1 MASRILAIGECMA
14 ELAPSDAAG
23 GYRLGFAGD
32 TFNTAWYLA
41 RLAPD
46 LSVSYFTAV
55 GQDKLSQDLLA
66 FMHDSRIDAAQV
78 REIADRTIGLYLIS
92 LDNGERS
99 FSYWRGQS
107 AARHMTEDAQAMAKA
122 IDAADIIFF
131 SGITLAILSVEAR
144 ARLLGALQVARGAGK
159 LVAFDPNLRPGL
171 WASGAEMTDA
181 IMQAAACC
189 DLALPSFEDE
199 ATWFNDASPQA
210 TAARY
215 TGVGARSVVVK
226 NGAGPVHFVDGE
238 QSGDI
243 AVAALQRV
251 TDTTA
256 AGDSFNAGIL
266 AGVAT
271 DTPLDAAI
279 GLSCRLAREVVQ
291 HKGALVPLNMARFA
305 PQPGLGAIDA

>member
-1 MASRILAIGECMA
+1 MASKILAIGECMA

-122 IDAADIIFF
+122 LPWLSFPPNPPPIRRTSHRTACIGTPSA
-131 SGITLAILSVEAR
+131 SATL
-144 ARLLGALQVARGAGK
+144 
-159 LVAFDPNLRPGL
+159 
-171 WASGAEMTDA
+171 
-181 IMQAAACC
+181 C
-189 DLALPSFEDE
+189 
-199 ATWFNDASPQA
+199 
-210 TAARY
+210 
-215 TGVGARSVVVK
+215 
-226 NGAGPVHFVDGE
+226 
-238 QSGDI
+238 
-243 AVAALQRV
+243 
-251 TDTTA
+251 
-256 AGDSFNAGIL
+256 
-266 AGVAT
+266 
-271 DTPLDAAI
+271 
-279 GLSCRLAREVVQ
+279 
-291 HKGALVPLNMARFA
+291 
-305 PQPGLGAIDA
+305 